1 MIMQD
6 ADMRPMHI
14 ETDSFS
20 VIEAEIRK
28 NKDFDYCLEVEILR
42 ASDGSYSATILADCV
57 EPASEGCLS

>member
-1 MIMQD
+1 VY
-6 ADMRPMHI
+6 I

-20 VIEAEIRK
+20 VIEAEIQK
-28 NKDFDYCLEVEILR
+28 NKDFAYCLEVEIQR